1 MDTLTAC
8 LSIDALIRRYQDLV
22 EYIPLHPVRTV
33 AEYDKAIA
41 VMNGLLDAGG
51 ADQQSPLADMVNTLA
66 TLIAEYES
74 NTHHFLAMKPEEI
87 LRFLMKQHQLTQA
100 DLPEVGSQ
108 GVVSEILR
116 GKRALNLRQI
126 KALAVRFQ
134 VPATVF
140 L

>member
-1 MDTLTAC
+1 METLTAC

-22 EYIPLHPVRTV
+22 EYIPLRPVRTV
-33 AEYDKAIA
+33 ADYDKAISA
-41 VMNGLLDAGG
+41 MNELLDAGG
-51 ADQQSPLADMVNTLA
+51 ADQQSSLADMVNTLA

-74 NTHHFLAMKPEEI
+74 NAHHFLAMKPEEI
-87 LRFLMKQHQLTQA
+87 LHFLMKQHQLTQA

-126 KALAVRFQ
+126 KALAARFQ